1 MKQKLILLS
10 IFIITILFF
19 TSCQGDTYN
28 QIIIGQ
34 GSSTDDQIVTTI
46 ISEYIKNHY
55 PDIEIEMTSKESTKT
70 DIENGTIDMG
80 TVIINDFE
88 SEKQSYQD
96 EDLILTTAYGYYKY
110 DEFVVDSVTA
120 ETYSV
125 NTISDIV
132 NYGWWFTFG
141 TTQEFIDDPTGLTAF
156 QTVYPVNFS
165 QIVPYE
171 NLAAQFNGYQLGEIN
186 ALISSNFNTNI
197 TTLGLK
203 ELTDDLGY
211 FPKTTYGM
219 LVNRECLDNN
229 PELLTSLQELD
240 DFITTEEMQDMI
252 VEVKVQGE
260 SVEEVATEFLT
271 NHDLLK

>member
-19 TSCQGDTYN
+19 TSCQENTEN
-28 QIIIGQ
+28 KIIIGQ
-34 GSSTDDQIVTTI
+34 GSSIDDQIITTI
-46 ISEYIKNHY
+46 ISEYINNHY
-55 PDIEIEMTSKESTKT
+55 PDIEIETASKESTKT

-96 EDLILTTAYGYYKY
+96 DDLILTTAYGYYKY
-110 DEFVVDSVTA
+110 NEFVVDSVTA
-120 ETYSV
+120 ETYSI
-125 NTISDIV
+125 NNISDLTL
-132 NYGWWFTFG
+132 YGWWFTFG
-141 TTQEFIDDPTGLTAF
+141 TTQEYIDDPAGLTAF
-156 QTVYPVNFS
+156 QAIYPVSFR

-171 NLAAQFNGYQLGEIN
+171 NLDAQFNGYQLGEIN

-203 ELTDDLGY
+203 ELTDDLSY
-211 FPKTTYGM
+211 FPKTTYGL

-240 DFITTEEMQDMI
+240 DFITTKEMQDMI
-252 VEVKVQGE
+252 VKVNIQGQ
-260 SVEEVATEFLT
+260 STEEVAIEFLT